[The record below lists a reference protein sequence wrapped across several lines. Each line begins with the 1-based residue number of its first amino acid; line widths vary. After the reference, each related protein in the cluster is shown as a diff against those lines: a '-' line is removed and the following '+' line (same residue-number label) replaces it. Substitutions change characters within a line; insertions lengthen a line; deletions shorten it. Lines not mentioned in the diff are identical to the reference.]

1 MIRALIATVAGVT
14 CLVGGLCLAASLIW
28 SPLAGV
34 ATVLILGGS
43 VSAYFGLTYDVPGKE

>member
-34 ATVLILGGS
+34 ATVLVLGGS